1 MRTRRHR
8 SSGSGSAR
16 PPSGSWSRPPMASGG
31 GSSSPWRW
39 RRSRS
44 SCCSTSRSRASPRP
58 NGRPFARYSTPS
70 RARSSSRA
78 RAPRWSP
85 TRAPGRCTLATEAL
99 DVSGIDAYYG
109 DSHVLHAVSFALKGG
124 RLLGLL
130 GRNGA
135 GKTTCMATIMGFL
148 KPRRGSISLYGEDVA
163 GLAPDVI
170 ARKGICLVPQGRRM
184 FRTLTVRENLMVAA
198 QARKNGGSGWSIDRV
213 FQLFPRLS
221 ERHAQLAGSL
231 SGGEQQMLAIGR
243 ALMGNPRVLL
253 MDEPS
258 EGLAPQLVAEVGR
271 TIAQL
276 KAEGQ
281 SIVLVEQNI
290 KLTLD
295 LADDIVMIN
304 TGRVVFRGTAGEI
317 KLDDAIVSQHLGVF

>member
-1 MRTRRHR
+1 
-8 SSGSGSAR
+8 
-16 PPSGSWSRPPMASGG
+16 
-31 GSSSPWRW
+31 
-39 RRSRS
+39 
-44 SCCSTSRSRASPRP
+44 
-58 NGRPFARYSTPS
+58 
-70 RARSSSRA
+70 
-78 RAPRWSP
+78 
-85 TRAPGRCTLATEAL
+85 LATDAL
-99 DVSGIDAYYG
+99 DIAGIDTYYG
-109 DSHVLHAVSFALKGG
+109 DSHVLHGLSFALRPG

-135 GKTTCMATIMGFL
+135 GKTTCMSTIMGFL
-148 KPRRGSISLYGEDVA
+148 KPRQGTISLFGEPVA

-198 QARKNGGSGWSIDRV
+198 QSRANGGGRGWSLARV
-213 FQLFPRLS
+213 FELFPRLS
-221 ERHAQLAGSL
+221 ERHAQVAGSL

-295 LADDIVMIN
+295 LADDIVIIN
-304 TGRVVFRGTAGEI
+304 TGRVVFRGAANQI